1 MGKKSGSSTTVQSY
15 QPTDEEKRLWQLQ
28 GDYEEAVMPN
38 ALELNDKAKKLL
50 ENSIGETQ
58 VDYSTLLNQATGL
71 NNSAI
76 SGYQSLANGELPTS
90 YTDNIN
96 NAVTRSVNSSMGS
109 LLQNLGSSGVL
120 NSSVTS
126 QGIQGINQAAA
137 NTAADMY
144 NQDIGQLADIYGNLS
159 NMSGTNITLGAAA
172 QEAAQQP
179 AINLWNT
186 SIGLDG
192 TNLGAISAMGGKG
205 TSTSTQSTSGGSGIW
220 GGILGG
226 IASNS
231 GTLFC
236 FSGDTM
242 IPTPDGSKMI
252 KRIHKGDTVITPSG
266 EEEVTDILE
275 PRYERVYTIATDDIE
290 SRYINLTLSQPMMM
304 EDGTWKTFAE
314 MSFGEKLKGK
324 GKIVLMAES
333 GDRLVYDIKVPS
345 GQYYANGFIA
355 KAGTTEW

>member
-1 MGKKSGSSTTVQSY
+1 MGKKGGSSTTVQSY
-15 QPTDEEKRLWQLQ
+15 QPTAEEKRLWQLQ

-38 ALELNDKAKKLL
+38 ALELNSKAKKLL

-58 VDYSTLLNQATGL
+58 VDYKNLLNQATGV

-76 SGYQSLANGELPTS
+76 KGYQNLANGKLPSS

-96 NAVTRSVNSSMGS
+96 QVVTNSVNQSMGN
-109 LLQNLGSSGVL
+109 LLNNLSQNGVI
-120 NSSVTS
+120 NSSVAS
-126 QGIQGINQAAA
+126 QGIQGISQAAA

-144 NQDIGQLADIYGNLS
+144 NQDISQLAGLYGNLS
-159 NMSGTNITLGAAA
+159 NMAGSNISLGAAA

-179 AINLWNT
+179 AMNLWNT
-186 SIGLDG
+186 SIGLNG

-205 TSTSTQSTSGGSGIW
+205 TSTSTASQSGGSGIW

-226 IASNS
+226 LASNA
-231 GTLFC
+231 GIFC
-236 FSGDTM
+236 FPGDTS
-242 IPTPDGSKMI
+242 IKTPDGDKPI

-266 EEEVTDILE
+266 EEEVTDVMK
-275 PRYERVYTIATDDIE
+275 PHYAMCYAIATDE
-290 SRYINLTLSQPMMM
+290 LQHKYLYLTESQPMMM
-304 EDGTWKTFAE
+304 EDGSWKTIKE
-314 MSFGEKLKGK
+314 MKVGDKLKGR
-324 GKIVLMAES
+324 GNIIMLIES

-345 GQYYANGFIA
+345 GKYYANGFIA

>member
-1 MGKKSGSSTTVQSY
+1 MGKKGGGSTTTVQSY
-15 QPTDEEKRLWQLQ
+15 QPTAEEKRLWQLQ

-58 VDYSTLLNQATGL
+58 VDYSTLLNQATNL

-76 SGYQSLANGELPTS
+76 AGYQSLANGNLPTA
-90 YTDNIN
+90 YTDNISN
-96 NAVTRSVNSSMGS
+96 VVTRQVNNSMGS
-109 LLQNLGSSGVL
+109 LLQDLGSSGVL

-144 NQDIGQLADIYGNLS
+144 NQDISQLSDIYGNLS

-186 SIGLDG
+186 SIGLDN

-205 TSTSTQSTSGGSGIW
+205 TSTSTQSTSGGSGLW

-226 IASNS
+226 LASNAS
-231 GTLFC
+231 LFC
-236 FSGDTM
+236 FTGDTM
-242 IPTPDGSKMI
+242 IQTPSGDKQL
-252 KRIHKGDTVITPSG
+252 KRIHKGDTIITPVG
-266 EEEVTDILE
+266 EEEVTDVLE
-275 PRYERVYTIATDDIE
+275 PRYERVYTIATDDIG
-290 SRYINLTLSQPMMM
+290 SRFINLTITQPMLM
-304 EDGTWKTFAE
+304 DDDTWKTFAE
-314 MSFGEKLKGK
+314 MRFGEKLKGK
-324 GKIVLMAES
+324 GKIVLMVES
-333 GDRLVYDIKVPS
+333 GDRLVYDLKVPS